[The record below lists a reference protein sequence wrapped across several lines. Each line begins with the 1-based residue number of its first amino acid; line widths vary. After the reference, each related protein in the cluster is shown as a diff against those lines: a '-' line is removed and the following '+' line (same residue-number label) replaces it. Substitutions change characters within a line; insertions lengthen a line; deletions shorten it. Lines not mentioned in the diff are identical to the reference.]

1 MASLLLALGLIGEI
15 SPLCAHSPKRSWAQ
29 IKMSGPLPVAAACW
43 NLSVALS
50 GCATSTLIPVSAV
63 NFSPTS
69 ARPL

>member
-1 MASLLLALGLIGEI
+1 MPDLVSALGVTGV
-15 SPLCAHSPKRSWAQ
+15 SRPLLAHSPMRSWAQ
-29 IKMSGPLPVAAACW
+29 MKMSGPLPVAAACW

-50 GCATSTLIPVSAV
+50 GWATSTGMPVSAV